1 MKNAR
6 IVVLSTALLLSVSVA
21 GCKSSAQSSGSAAN
35 PTNPVATKPAPTTSA
50 PGGGSG
56 NQIDV
61 CTALPLATVVSA
73 TGRAYKKTQTKTISS
88 PTDGSICTYSG
99 ASDDDLLD
107 LSITVLYGDT
117 DAMYKLEQSNSTA
130 AGETMTPLSGFGDRA
145 FIDEDDLAVVFG
157 DTLIEVTDLVTP
169 PGVKPMTTE
178 VKKSLVQ
185 SVRGAL

>member
-73 TGRAYKKTQTKTISS
+73 TGRAYKKTEAGITAY
-88 PTDGSICTYSG
+88 PTQGSICSYTG
-99 ASDDDLLD
+99 AGDDSLFDLR
-107 LSITVLYGDT
+107 ITVFYGDT
-117 DAMYKLEQSNSTA
+117 DAIYKMKQSDSIT
-130 AGETMTPLSGFGDRA
+130 TVTTLSGFGDKA
-145 FIDEDDLAVVFG
+145 FVDKDDLVAVFG
-157 DTLIEVTDLVTP
+157 GNLIELTDLATP
-169 PGVKPMTTE
+169 LDVAPMTTE

-185 SVRGAL
+185 SVQAAL